1 MDKEKLILEILKKE
15 NRPLKVGDIERMT
28 GIDRNSIQKIINELE
43 TQGIVDYPDR
53 CHNKVVFKG
62 GQ

>member
-1 MDKEKLILEILKKE
+1 MEKEKLILEILKESNK
-15 NRPLKVGDIERMT
+15 PLKVGDIEKKT
-28 GIDRNSIQKIINELE
+28 GIDRNTVQKIINELE
-43 TQGIVDYPDR
+43 LEGVVEYPDR

>member
-1 MDKEKLILEILKKE
+1 MEKEKLILEILKEE
-15 NRPLKVGDIERMT
+15 NKPLKVGDIEKKT
-28 GIDRNSIQKIINELE
+28 GIDRNTVQKIINELE
-43 TQGIVDYPDR
+43 LEGVVEYPDR

>member
-1 MDKEKLILEILKKE
+1 MDKEKIILEILKSESK
-15 NRPLKVGDIERMT
+15 PLKVGDIERIT
-28 GIDRNSIQKIINELE
+28 GIDRNSIQKIINKFE
-43 TQGIVDYPDR
+43 TEGIVEYPDR